1 VTSLRSRSRRRLVPL
16 ALALIAGATAIGARP
31 ASSAPPADS
40 VEIIRVSLSQRGQ
53 ANSLANAGYDLIEGR
68 SGNDVLIVGDET
80 VLAKLKAAGYKA
92 TVDQVLPK
100 AAPITARTTAG
111 AIGTQTF
118 DGGYRTVTD
127 HYAHLDTVAA
137 TYPGLATVVDYGDSW
152 RKVNNKPGAN
162 DLRAICITKKQ
173 AGDCTLNPNSA
184 KPRAVLMAA
193 IHARELTT
201 AELAYRYIDE
211 LVTKYGTDAD
221 ITVLLDNTE
230 VWIVPVANPDGR
242 NIVESG
248 GNAPYLQRK
257 NANDTA
263 GACSN
268 PPTASNQFGVDLNRN
283 ASYQWGQGGSSAL
296 PCDQTYKGTSAASE
310 PEQQALQQLF
320 TNLWPDQHA
329 VPTDAVATTAT
340 GTFITVH
347 SYSNLVLLPPGK
359 GGVSA
364 NDAQLRALAF
374 RMSNFNGYA
383 TGTGPETLYDTT
395 GTTDDWVYANLGPA
409 AFTFEVGPQSGTCS
423 GFTPAYSCV
432 DSTFWNVNRDA
443 FLYAAKAARAPY
455 VTPRGPSTQA
465 AALAASTVAAGTPAA
480 LTATVNDTTFGNA
493 AGSFG
498 RPVAQTVN
506 AAEYYVD
513 VAPWAGGTPVPM
525 SASDGSFT
533 STSEAVTGSIPT
545 TGLTAGRH
553 TIYVRGRNAG
563 GFWGPVSALFLT
575 IGTPTTTTLL
585 SDNFE
590 GGTANWSALSGTAT
604 WSSVTDGTKRF
615 QGAATTSTATG
626 AQAAGNTAW
635 ANYSVEATAKVT
647 AQAGARR
654 GPALL
659 ARVNGAASYYR
670 FGYSTNGT
678 WNIWLVQP
686 TGTTLLASS
695 VSATLSRN
703 IDYKLKATVN
713 GSNLSLSVN
722 STVVVSA
729 TNSALTT
736 GRVGLRVDGSTVR
749 FDDVVVT
756 AV

>member
-1 VTSLRSRSRRRLVPL
+1 VSPSPSRRRLVPL
-16 ALALIAGATAIGARP
+16 AIALLAGATTIGAGP
-31 ASSAPPADS
+31 ASSAPSADT

-53 ANSLANAGYDLIEGR
+53 ANALANAGYDLIEGR
-68 SGNDVLIVGDET
+68 SGNDVLVVGDET

-100 AAPITARTTAG
+100 AAPITGRAAAG
-111 AIGTQTF
+111 AIDTQSF
-118 DGGYRTVTD
+118 DGGYRTVAD
-127 HYAHLDTVAA
+127 HYAHLDSIAA

-162 DLRAICITKKQ
+162 DLKAICITKKQ
-173 AGDCTLNPNSA
+173 AGDCALSPNSA

-193 IHARELTT
+193 IHARELAT

-221 ITVLLDNTE
+221 VTVLLDSTE
-230 VWIVPVANPDGR
+230 IWIVPVANPDGR

-257 NANDTA
+257 NANDTV
-263 GACSN
+263 GSCSN

-283 ASYQWGQGGSSAL
+283 ASYQWGEGGSSAL
-296 PCDQTYKGTSAASE
+296 PCDQTYRGPSAASE

-320 TNLWPDQHA
+320 TNLWPDQHG

-359 GGVSA
+359 GGVTA

-374 RMSNFNGYA
+374 RMSNFNGYL

-423 GFTPAYSCV
+423 GFTPAYACV
-432 DSTFWNVNRDA
+432 DSTFWNLNRDA
-443 FLYAAKAARAPY
+443 FIYAAKVARAPY
-455 VTPRGPSTQA
+455 VTPRGPSIQA
-465 AALAASTVAAGTPAA
+465 ATLAASTVAVGTPVT

-498 RPVAQTVN
+498 RPTAQTVN
-506 AAEYYVD
+506 AAEYYID
-513 VAPWAGGTPVPM
+513 VAPWAGGTPIAM
-525 SASDGSFT
+525 TAADGSFS
-533 STSEAVTGSIPT
+533 STSEAVRATVAT
-545 TGLTAGRH
+545 NGLAAGRH

-563 GFWGPVSALFLT
+563 GFWGPVNALFLT
-575 IGTPTTTTLL
+575 IGTPTTATLL

-590 GGTANWSALSGTAT
+590 GGTGNWSTLSGTAT
-604 WSSVTDGTKRF
+604 WTTVTDGTKRL
-615 QGAATTSTATG
+615 QGAVVTSTATG
-626 AQAAGNTAW
+626 SQAAGSTTW
-635 ANYSVEATAKVT
+635 TNYSVEATAKVT
-647 AQAGARR
+647 AQAGTRR

-659 ARVNGAASYYR
+659 ARVTGATSYYR
-670 FGYSTNGT
+670 FGYSTSGV

-695 VSATLSRN
+695 PAATLSRN
-703 IDYKLKATVN
+703 VDYKLKATVN
-713 GSNLSLSVN
+713 GPNLSLSVN
-722 STVVVSA
+722 GSVVVSA
-729 TNSALTT
+729 TNSALAA

-756 AV
+756 SL